1 MDEHLFHVTRDICA
15 RMGQVTLIKDQAAHF
30 GGRII
35 DTTIGYG
42 YKLAQLAKARSQV
55 CHLMRFTEQECRLV
69 SN

>member
-1 MDEHLFHVTRDICA
+1 
-15 RMGQVTLIKDQAAHF
+15 MGQVTLIMDQAAHF

-55 CHLMRFTEQECRLV
+55 CHLMRFTDENADLSRIELRD
-69 SN
+69 